1 MKIRDHSK
9 LGERLERIWEN
20 PDFADFLKK
29 HSKRPPLKIKA
40 GHIVF
45 YEGDEPERLYFI
57 KEGFVKLFHTS
68 EDGRDT
74 VIYLYGPGSV
84 LGIRALT
91 SRDRALK
98 HNVEALTNVTMV
110 TMPRQEYLD
119 LLTGNPQY
127 LVDLLHVFI
136 ERLNYTERRLE
147 GFILTDVTDRVADFL
162 ADLAQRFGVEKGGKI
177 ELPLRLTHQR
187 IAEFVGAVR
196 ETVTASMQKLAAE
209 GSICDDRG
217 SISIL
222 NLGKLSSH
230 SFSDRKL

>member
-1 MKIRDHSK
+1 MKSHDSSK
-9 LGERLERIWEN
+9 LADRLARIWEK
-20 PDFADFLKK
+20 PDFANFLKK
-29 HSKRPPLKIKA
+29 HSKRPPLKIKC

-91 SRDRALK
+91 SRDRVLK
-98 HNVEALTNVTMV
+98 HNVEALTNVTIV

-119 LLTGNPQY
+119 LLIGNPEY
-127 LVDLLHVFI
+127 LVDLLHAFI

-162 ADLAQRFGVEKGGKI
+162 ADLAQRFGVERDGRI
-177 ELPLRLTHQR
+177 DLPLKLTHQR

-196 ETVTASMQKLAAE
+196 ETVTASISKLTVE
-209 GSICDDRG
+209 GSIRDDRG
-217 SISIL
+217 NISIL